1 MYAFTIL
8 GVKYPGNLYLA
19 RRDKLGTAEH
29 EALKVWSINFKF
41 DCPYMRSHNRNQ
53 NSSYAQVNLPLVLG
67 YALWGRPW
75 QVASIQKA
83 CTSLLHLDGSS

>member
-29 EALKVWSINFKF
+29 EVLKVWSINFKF
-41 DCPYMRSHNRNQ
+41 DMRSHNRNQ
-53 NSSYAQVNLPLVLG
+53 NSRHAQVTLPLVLG
-67 YALWGRPW
+67 YAL
-75 QVASIQKA
+75 
-83 CTSLLHLDGSS
+83 